1 MRVLL
6 TTCSYQDTPGPHHAK
21 MAAQGWDLVRERGP
35 LSEARMLELAGDF
48 DAFLCGDDAIT
59 RAVIEKSRP
68 RLQVISKYGIGL
80 DKIDIPATQQLR
92 VPVLFTPGV
101 NHDTVAEHTFLLLL
115 ALAKNFPYAIDGTR
129 AGRWDRM
136 TGSEL
141 FAKRIGLIG
150 LGRIGQ
156 EVARRAR
163 AFGMQVHGFGNY
175 WPDDFATEFQITRHL
190 SLDSLF
196 GSVDIISPHT
206 NLNAQTL
213 HCINAERL
221 NRLPDGAWIINTGR
235 GELIDQAAILAALDS
250 GKLAG
255 YAADVLDQEPPPA
268 DHPLLHHPKVIIT
281 PHVGSRTFESV
292 PRQALKSLTNLIN
305 ALHGNGECNCA
316 NGVIEST
323 PPPLPPHPN
332 LQSRVIPSD
341 SSGGQGSLLAP

>member
-1 MRVLL
+1 MRILL
-6 TTCSYQDTPGPHHAK
+6 TTCSYQDTPGPHHAR
-21 MAAQGWDLVRERGP
+21 MESQGWEITCERGP

-59 RAVIEKSRP
+59 RAVLEKSLP
-68 RLQVISKYGIGL
+68 QLKVISKYGIGL
-80 DKIDIPATQQLR
+80 DKIDIPATQELKI
-92 VPVLFTPGV
+92 PVLFTPGV

-115 ALAKNFPYAIDGTR
+115 ALVKNFPYATDSTR
-129 AGRWDRM
+129 AGRWDRQ

-150 LGRIGQ
+150 MGRIGQ

-163 AFGMQVHGFGNY
+163 AFGMAVHGYGNF
-175 WPDDFATEFQITRHL
+175 WPEEIAAEFEITRHAT
-190 SLDSLF
+190 LDSLF
-196 GSVDIISPHT
+196 ESVDIISPHT

-213 HCINAERL
+213 HCINAERI
-221 NRLPDGAWIINTGR
+221 NRLPHGSWIINTGR
-235 GELIDQAAILAALDS
+235 GELIDQAAIIAALDS

-292 PRQALKSLTNLIN
+292 PRQAMKALTNLIH
-305 ALHGNGECNCA
+305 ALQGGGECNCA
-316 NGVIEST
+316 NGVI
-323 PPPLPPHPN
+323 
-332 LQSRVIPSD
+332 
-341 SSGGQGSLLAP
+341 APREQRI